1 VNTQGLTAEAGAK
14 ACLVAIRKLAAD
26 IGIPASLSELGVKR
40 EDIPLLARNALKDAC
55 GLTNPRQATQAEIES
70 IFEGAM

>member
-1 VNTQGLTAEAGAK
+1 MCRLPLPVWPTLPPPWGIHQGLTAEAGAK

-40 EDIPLLARNALKDAC
+40 EDIPLLARNALKTPA
-55 GLTNPRQATQAEIES
+55 A
-70 IFEGAM
+70 